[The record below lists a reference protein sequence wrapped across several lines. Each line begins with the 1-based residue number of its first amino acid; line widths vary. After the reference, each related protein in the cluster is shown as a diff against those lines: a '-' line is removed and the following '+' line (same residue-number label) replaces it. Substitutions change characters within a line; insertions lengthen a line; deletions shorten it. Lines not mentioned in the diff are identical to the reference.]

1 MLTPQEVS
9 ERAFPKASFGGYNM
23 AQVDEFL
30 DVLTEDYSALY
41 SENAVLK
48 SKMKVL
54 VEKVEEYRSTEEAM
68 RKALMAAQ
76 RMADDLVKEA
86 EQKRAQI
93 LEEAEAEAGRKVEA
107 IRQEEEAERFRL
119 ESAQKE
125 TASYVA
131 QVRALHAKAA
141 EYLDQLSQ
149 LTPPAPSPARW
160 RRPSPTST
168 TASSAW
174 WPRPWPRRPPR
185 TRRPARRSP
194 SRRTRANPRKRT
206 ARRRTWA
213 IPPASTSGSS
223 SSAGTTRSNK
233 SGYQVKTAASNAGGC
248 LFVFICISGSPPPP
262 ARHSG
267 CYRWPASSQAPYP
280 SPRRVRQGSLSPLLL
295 LSHLHPLRWAA
306 NGGPAVGQGPLFY
319 LNFRLSATAS
329 SSQRLL

>member
-107 IRQEEEAERFRL
+107 IRQEAEAERFRL

-141 EYLDQLSQ
+141 EYLDQLDQ
-149 LTPPAPSPARW
+149 LTPTPSPAENQEEKVEETVSDKGGGDRLRH
-160 RRPSPTST
+160 RRQ
-168 TASSAW
+168 
-174 WPRPWPRRPPR
+174 
-185 TRRPARRSP
+185 RPAPGGPGHGRGGRREREGPPGRGRPGGREPES
-194 SRRTRANPRKRT
+194 SQG
-206 ARRRTWA
+206 RRR
-213 IPPASTSGSS
+213 
-223 SSAGTTRSNK
+223 
-233 SGYQVKTAASNAGGC
+233 
-248 LFVFICISGSPPPP
+248 
-262 ARHSG
+262 
-267 CYRWPASSQAPYP
+267 
-280 SPRRVRQGSLSPLLL
+280 
-295 LSHLHPLRWAA
+295 
-306 NGGPAVGQGPLFY
+306 GGPGRHHPH
-319 LNFRLSATAS
+319 RLRGAPVRPGLRD
-329 SSQRLL
+329 QIIGI

>member
-107 IRQEEEAERFRL
+107 IRQEAEAERFRL

-141 EYLDQLSQ
+141 EYLDQLDQ
-149 LTPPAPSPARW
+149 LTPTPSPAENQEEKVEETVSDIDDSVQRLVAQAMAEAAAE
-160 RRPSPTST
+160 SQE
-168 TASSAW
+168 A
-174 WPRPWPRRPPR
+174 
-185 TRRPARRSP
+185 RPAQED
-194 SRRTRANPRKRT
+194 T
-206 ARRRTWA
+206 
-213 IPPASTSGSS
+213 PPQEE
-223 SSAGTTRSNK
+223 SAQSAQEDEDLEEPTTRIDF
-233 SGYQVKTAASNAGGC
+233 GE
-248 LFVFICISGSPPPP
+248 
-262 ARHSG
+262 
-267 CYRWPASSQAPYP
+267 
-280 SPRRVRQGSLSPLLL
+280 
-295 LSHLHPLRWAA
+295 LRF
-306 NGGPAVGQGPLFY
+306 GRDY
-319 LNFRLSATAS
+319 EIK
-329 SSQRLL
+329 

>member
-107 IRQEEEAERFRL
+107 IRHEEEAERFRL

-131 QVRALHAKAA
+131 QVRALHAKAT

-149 LTPPAPSPARW
+149 LTPPGPSPAENQEEKVEETVSDIDDSVQRLVAQAMAEAAAENEKA
-160 RRPSPTST
+160 RQAEPAQEGESQSPQ
-168 TASSAW
+168 
-174 WPRPWPRRPPR
+174 
-185 TRRPARRSP
+185 
-194 SRRTRANPRKRT
+194 KD
-206 ARRRTWA
+206 
-213 IPPASTSGSS
+213 GEEEDL
-223 SSAGTTRSNK
+223 GDTTRIDFGELQFGRDYEIK
-233 SGYQVKTAASNAGGC
+233 
-248 LFVFICISGSPPPP
+248 
-262 ARHSG
+262 
-267 CYRWPASSQAPYP
+267 
-280 SPRRVRQGSLSPLLL
+280 
-295 LSHLHPLRWAA
+295 
-306 NGGPAVGQGPLFY
+306 
-319 LNFRLSATAS
+319 
-329 SSQRLL
+329 